1 MKEWRLPPPRP
12 RSGRTALI
20 RPTFSARL
28 GGVEER
34 SPAMLRT
41 VLVGL
46 LVLGLSACASVQK
59 LDAASDVHALLL
71 SIRDNDQAAFDAHVD
86 RAALKREIQAK
97 LATEVGRDKR
107 LGPLAA
113 FAPAIAEFAGET
125 LVQPEV
131 FRAVAEHYGYGANTR
146 IPNPVAISSAL
157 KQLPDGRVCATRK
170 KDGPCLLTFTK
181 IEGTWKLTGFEGDV
195 SELRI

>member
-1 MKEWRLPPPRP
+1 MSRP
-12 RSGRTALI
+12 
-20 RPTFSARL
+20 
-28 GGVEER
+28 
-34 SPAMLRT
+34 
-41 VLVGL
+41 VLMAL
-46 LVLGLSACASVQK
+46 LVQGLSACASVQK
-59 LDAASDVHALLL
+59 LDAAADVHALLV

-86 RAALKREIQAK
+86 RAALKQEIQVK
-97 LATEVGRDKR
+97 LAERVGQDKR

-131 FRAVAEHYGYGANTR
+131 FKAVAEHYGYTPQTK

-181 IEGTWKLTGFEGDV
+181 IEGTWKLTGFEGDA
-195 SELRI
+195 SELSL

>member
-1 MKEWRLPPPRP
+1 
-12 RSGRTALI
+12 
-20 RPTFSARL
+20 
-28 GGVEER
+28 
-34 SPAMLRT
+34 MLRT

-59 LDAASDVHALLL
+59 LDAAADVHALLL
-71 SIRDNDQAAFDAHVD
+71 AIRDNDQAAFDAHVD
-86 RAALKREIQAK
+86 RAALKQEIQAK
-97 LATEVGRDKR
+97 LATEVGKDKR

-113 FAPAIAEFAGET
+113 FAPALAEFAGET

-131 FRAVAEHYGYGANTR
+131 FKAVAAHYGYTPQTK
-146 IPNPVAISSAL
+146 IPGPVGISSVL

-181 IEGTWKLTGFEGDV
+181 IEGTWKLTGFEGNV
-195 SELRI
+195 SELSL